1 MTTEDSGALI
11 VGGSPVRTALSLVG
25 HGRYELGT
33 GDMDTPEDDP
43 TDCAGFAICKCHQ
56 LRRHRPGYNRGE
68 WSTVSDDLNSNSVIE
83 DSQHACELFVPVAGD
98 PLPGDLIAYPT
109 IRLKDAHGAVH
120 VFVGHVAIIVDVARW
135 NGTFAS
141 LEIVQ
146 CIGPNGRT
154 PGIMES
160 TGAHFDEHNA
170 TWPKPEHRAW
180 IVRRKA

>member
-33 GDMDTPEDDP
+33 GDCDTPEDDP

-68 WSTVSDDLNSNSVIE
+68 WSTVSDDLNSNSIIE
-83 DSQHACELFVPVAGD
+83 DAHHRQELFEPVLGA
-98 PLPGDLIAYPT
+98 PEPGDLIAYPT
-109 IRLKDAHGAVH
+109 FRLPGHPLPWI
-120 VFVGHVAIIVDVARW
+120 GHVAIVVGVDRW
-135 NGTFAS
+135 DGAFAS

-154 PGIMES
+154 PGIVES
-160 TGAHFDEHNA
+160 TGAHFDEHNV
-170 TWPKPEHRAW
+170 TWPLPQHRAW
-180 IVRRKA
+180 IVRRKP